1 MNNELP
7 FKVKCV
13 RSGDEHLTDG
23 SYYTVL
29 RCEDGCYEI
38 KNDVGETYW
47 YSTARFEIDDSGN
60 STKVTQKEFDRLPL
74 FLSKQADHEIEIND
88 NDVEGVIYIAIGSE
102 DDWVGLDFKAN
113 ITKSYTKGELW
124 KDSWGTHTID
134 TPTVEIDNV
143 SNITVSYNDSSDI
156 EILNIDYTSRIDEI
170 KTLISDFIYDEELTT
185 PFKHNA
191 YNTYNV

>member
-60 STKVTQKEFDRLPL
+60 ATKVTQKEFDRLPL
-74 FLSKQADHEIEIND
+74 FLSEQADHEIDFND
-88 NDVEGVIYIAIGSE
+88 NDTVNGIVYICIGSE
-102 DDWVGLDFKAN
+102 DVWVGLDFKADV
-113 ITKSYTKGELW
+113 TKSYTAGELW
-124 KDSWGTHTID
+124 KDVWGVHCID
-134 TPTVEIDNV
+134 TPTVEIDV
-143 SNITVSYNDSSDI
+143 GDIITISYNDSNVN
-156 EILNIDYTSRIDEI
+156 NIDYTTRIDDI
-170 KTLISDFIYDEELTT
+170 NKLISDFIYAQELTVES
-185 PFKHNA
+185 KYNA